1 MGRRRIT
8 VASPYLE
15 RLKALAGGRGRA
27 AFGVT
32 ADADDA
38 VVIRIFAVGI
48 GRSKSW
54 WITESVRIKLAAAA
68 VSAFFVA
75 VDRFMANKMAIWL
88 VLSHHTA
95 AQSCRT

>member
-1 MGRRRIT
+1 MLIGRRRIT
-8 VASPYLE
+8 VASPYLD
-15 RLKALAGGRGRA
+15 RAKALSGGRRRGVFA
-27 AFGVT
+27 VT

-38 VVIRIFAVGI
+38 LVIRIFADGI

-54 WITESVRIKLAAAA
+54 WIAESAGIKLVAAA

-75 VDRFMANKMAIWL
+75 VDRFMASKMAIWL

-95 AQSCRT
+95 A

>member
-1 MGRRRIT
+1 MLKGKRRIT

-38 VVIRIFAVGI
+38 LVIRIFADGI
-48 GRSKSW
+48 GRSKS
-54 WITESVRIKLAAAA
+54 
-68 VSAFFVA
+68 
-75 VDRFMANKMAIWL
+75 
-88 VLSHHTA
+88 
-95 AQSCRT
+95 